1 MAGIS
6 PRIRSTAFLAY
17 LILIGRLIVSAAF
30 ILAALPKI
38 QDPEAFTASVE
49 GYRVVTG
56 DLAVWIAL
64 ALPWLELVTGFGLL
78 IPQIRRGSA
87 LVIALLLIAFIVLHA
102 SAWARGLDISC
113 GCFRAHESDK
123 APDYLWLI
131 LRNLGLLTA
140 CVCVLIY
147 DWQNRQDRARREETS
162 TS

>member
-6 PRIRSTAFLAY
+6 PRAPTTAY
-17 LILIGRLIVSAAF
+17 LILIGRLIVSATF

-38 QDPEAFTASVE
+38 QDPAAFATSVE

-56 DLAVWIAL
+56 NLTVWIAL
-64 ALPWLELVTGFGLL
+64 ALPWLELVAGFGLL

-87 LVIALLLIAFIVLHA
+87 LVITLLLIAFIVLHV
-102 SAWARGLDISC
+102 SAWARGLDINC
-113 GCFRAHESDK
+113 GCFSADNSNK

-131 LRNLGLLTA
+131 FRNIFLLTT
-140 CVCVLIY
+140 CTWVMIR
-147 DWQNRQDRARREETS
+147 DWQHGISREDVS

>member
-6 PRIRSTAFLAY
+6 PRAPTTAY
-17 LILIGRLIVSAAF
+17 LILIGRLIVSATF

-38 QDPEAFTASVE
+38 QDPAAFATSVE

-56 DLAVWIAL
+56 NLTAWIAL
-64 ALPWLELVTGFGLL
+64 ALPWLELVAGFGLL

-87 LVIALLLIAFIVLHA
+87 LVINLLLIVFILLHA

-113 GCFRAHESDK
+113 GCFSAHESYK
-123 APDYLWLI
+123 TPDYLWLI
-131 LRNLGLLTA
+131 LRNICLLLA
-140 CVCVLIY
+140 CTCVMIR
-147 DWQNRQDRARREETS
+147 DWQHGILREDVS